1 MKVIAV
7 RGAGEEYRHNMTMS
21 ALRGMPSVSEL
32 SYPASIAPIGLRTYA
47 ESVSLGRG
55 ALRAIDADGEPWVGA
70 AYSLGAAV
78 LGDFVQYD
86 RPRNC
91 RGIVLLSDPKRHA
104 NQVSHKGV
112 PKGNWGIAGQRFID
126 RVPCYSY
133 TIPDDPISALP
144 GDNGMRQIAQQ
155 VTGLMQPL
163 PARWWDA
170 GYTIHWLLKYTTGGR
185 HTAYGT
191 ERINGST
198 YLQSVKAM
206 VEGLTR

>member
-1 MKVIAV
+1 MRVVKL
-7 RGAGEEYRHNMTMS
+7 RGAGEALGGRNMLS
-21 ALRGMPSVSEL
+21 SIRGEDLPYLAE
-32 SYPASIAPIGLRTYA
+32 IRPIGIHTYA
-47 ESVSLGRG
+47 ESVR
-55 ALRAIDADGEPWVGA
+55 DARNQLAAVDAAGDPYVLVG
-70 AYSLGAAV
+70 YSLGAAAA
-78 LGDFVQYD
+78 GDFVQYD

-91 RGIVLLSDPKRHA
+91 KGIVLLSDPKRHA

-112 PKGNWGIAGQRFID
+112 PAGRWGIAGQRFID

-144 GDNGMRQIAQQ
+144 GDNGMRQIGQQ
-155 VTGLMQPL
+155 VTGLHQPL

-191 ERINGST
+191 ERINGSS

-206 VEGLTR
+206 VEGLAG